1 MPAFKDRM
9 THRHAGAPWSM
20 CDAPTLTAFL
30 DRHGKRLADVPVLIY
45 EDGLRV
51 TRGELLDLSE
61 RFAAHLADRI
71 GQGDRVAIML
81 GNRTE
86 YFIALFATIA
96 NRAVLVSINP
106 DAREHDAGYVLKDSR
121 AVIAIVEARHLA
133 LIESLRKDC
142 PDLRE
147 IIVVDGP
154 EPRGL
159 AQLKGKRERLPFAE
173 AACAREDVT
182 VVYYTSG
189 TTGAPKGCMLHHG
202 WWLRIVDIDLRMNPH
217 GRERGFCS
225 VPFYYADP
233 AIYLLYAL
241 QVGGSVVAMRKFS
254 VSRYWD
260 VVRANDVT
268 KIHAIASI
276 PVLLLKAV
284 PSAKERDHKIH
295 HATCVAV
302 PHNMHRQLVDRFGFP
317 WLDNYGST
325 EAGQMCRVPWE
336 YADQFVGSGSLGC
349 PDPEV
354 DLRIVDD
361 QDRDVPLGQPGQI
374 LVRGPEMFKGY
385 LNMPEATA
393 AALKDGWY
401 HTGDLG
407 CFDERGCV
415 YFLGRQKDVI
425 RRSGENLSAAEV
437 EAVLRLHPKVL
448 DAAVIPVADEIRG
461 EEVKAY
467 VQLVEGATPE
477 AVPPEE
483 LVAHCAAKLAAF
495 KVPRYLEYRLTD
507 FPRTPSMRIQKEM
520 LKRER
525 ENLIAGIWDREKA
538 MGPKLR

>member
-1 MPAFKDRM
+1 MAGSQQRV
-9 THRHAGAPWSM
+9 THRHAGAPWSV
-20 CDAPTLTAFL
+20 CDARTLAEFL
-30 DRHGKRLADVPVLIY
+30 DRHGNRRTDVPLLIY
-45 EDGLRV
+45 EDGLSV

-61 RFAAHLADRI
+61 RFAAYLADRI
-71 GQGDRVAIML
+71 GRGDRVAVML

-86 YFIALFATIA
+86 YFVALFATVA

-106 DAREHDAGYVLKDSR
+106 DAREHDAGYVLRDSR
-121 AVIAIVEARHLA
+121 AVIAIVEARHA
-133 LIESLRKDC
+133 TLIESLRAEC

-147 IIVVDGP
+147 VIVVDDP
-154 EPRGL
+154 EPAGL
-159 AQLKGKRERLPFAE
+159 ARLRGTRERLRFAN
-173 AACAREDVT
+173 AACEREDIT

-202 WWLRIVDIDLRMNPH
+202 WWLRIVDVDLRMNPE

-233 AIYLLYAL
+233 AIYVLYAL

-260 VVRANDVT
+260 TVRANGVT
-268 KIHAIASI
+268 KIHSIASI
-276 PVLLLKAV
+276 PLLLLKAP
-284 PSAKERDHKIH
+284 PSAKERDHRIH
-295 HATCVAV
+295 HATCAAV
-302 PHNMHRQLVDRFGFP
+302 PHNLHRQLVERFGFP

-325 EAGQMCRVPWE
+325 EAGHMCRVPLE
-336 YADQFVGSGSLGC
+336 YAEQFVGSGSLGC
-349 PDPEV
+349 PCPEV
-354 DLRIVDD
+354 EVRIVGDGS
-361 QDRDVPLGQPGQI
+361 DVPLGQPGQI

-385 LNMPEATA
+385 LNNPDATA
-393 AALKDGWY
+393 AALRDGWY

-415 YFLGRQKDVI
+415 YFLGRQKDII
-425 RRSGENLSAAEV
+425 RRSGENLAAAEV

-467 VQLVEGATPE
+467 VQLVEGASPE

-525 ENLIAGIWDREKA
+525 ENLIAGAWDREKA
-538 MGPKLR
+538 MGPRLR

>member
-1 MPAFKDRM
+1 MPEFKDRM
-9 THRHAGAPWSM
+9 RHRHAGAPWSM
-20 CDAPTLTAFL
+20 CDARTVTEFVH
-30 DRHGKRLADVPVLIY
+30 RHGSRLADKPLLIY
-45 EDGLRV
+45 EDGLQV
-51 TRGELLDLSE
+51 TRGELLDHAE
-61 RFAAHLADRI
+61 RFAGYLADRV
-71 GQGDRVAIML
+71 GKGDRVAIMI

-96 NRAVLVSINP
+96 TRAVLVSINP

-121 AVIAIVEARHLA
+121 ATIVIVESRHRA
-133 LIESLRKDC
+133 LIDGLRGEC
-142 PDLRE
+142 PELRE
-147 IIVVDGP
+147 VIVVDEN
-154 EPRGL
+154 EPAGL
-159 AQLKGKRERLPFAE
+159 AGCKGKRERLPFAE
-173 AACAREDVT
+173 SACEREDVT

-202 WWLRIVDIDLRMNPH
+202 WWLRIVDIDLRMNPE

-233 AIYLLYAL
+233 AIYLMYAL
-241 QVGGSVVAMRKFS
+241 QMGGSVVAMRKFS

-260 VVRANDVT
+260 VVRANKVT

-276 PVLLLKAV
+276 PVLLLKAT
-284 PSAKERDHKIH
+284 PSAKERDHTVH

-302 PHNMHRQLVDRFGFP
+302 PHNMHGQLVERFGFP

-325 EAGQMCRVPWE
+325 EAGQMCRVPLE
-336 YADQFVGSGSLGC
+336 YADQFIGSGSLGC

-354 DLRIVDD
+354 DLKIVDGD
-361 QDRDVPLGQPGQI
+361 DREVPIGQPGQI

-385 LNMPEATA
+385 LNKPEATA
-393 AALKDGWY
+393 EALKDGWY

-407 CFDERGCV
+407 CFDQRGCV
-415 YFLGRQKDVI
+415 YFLGRMKDII

-448 DAAVIPVADEIRG
+448 DAAVIPVPDEIRG

-467 VQLVEGATPE
+467 VQLVAGTTPD

-483 LVAHCAAKLAAF
+483 IVALCASKLAAF
-495 KVPRYLEYRLTD
+495 KVPRYVEYRLTD

-525 ENLIAGIWDREKA
+525 ENLVAGVWDREQA